1 MLPTSHTVVCMPT
14 TALTGSGPASGYN
27 HIIVSLPFN
36 IPLAHTRA
44 RPNIHT
50 HMRAQIHAK
59 YMHTGTNTHAYPRT
73 HTHTHT
79 QAFTCIFLQLL
90 SGRTTR
96 EGSTHMT

>member
-79 QAFTCIFLQLL
+79 HRNLLAYFSNSFQAGLL
-90 SGRTTR
+90 GRVLPT
-96 EGSTHMT
+96 